1 MTDIVL
7 EIRLDPAAKPAIIP
21 RNVMVDVTFVRMVP
35 GPDKGREPALV
46 QDVVRV
52 ALDERLGAQVQ
63 LGAAQPG
70 TAASVDLLGADGTP
84 LLTRHLTLPGRGGI
98 GLTLSKADVEAYVG
112 TRQKTPATAPAAL
125 LHRRVRFVP
134 TSLTLPDF
142 GSATVRY
149 ALIEAK
155 DWKRLGLAELFR
167 SEAPQS
173 TALEWLGSG
182 WNDIG
187 SASWQNAHL
196 SIDGRF
202 DVQLPPGADFVMLW
216 WLQGGQAAIGAIAPD
231 IMRSARSEPELPA
244 ILPAFSAP
252 SPVAGK
258 PEGTCSTA
266 VPRFA
271 TEAELAD
278 NPNVYSEDAGS
289 FCKPF
294 SNPERVLSERSFY
307 TIVRAEQPAISA
319 RLSAA
324 TKAPA
329 WLDFTGVVHKADN
342 RAADATRAHL
352 ALDPAFAAK
361 YVAGMMSLPGGRSDL
376 DAQHPVQWED
386 DIARYQASGVARG
399 HVLEHRVRW
408 RSNGY
413 SLGTVAKTLTLAPR
427 QIKRIQKV
435 DWERHEAARRAE
447 TTQQADH
454 VQDAVIRDRQ
464 VDDTVRASLHEWSF
478 GTSAAAAGGVAGGI
492 GFFAEAVLGGIG
504 AAAGGAGSVAYTE
517 SGRTTTATEEQR
529 LRDSIRRYADSL
541 RRLESVVVSEVSQ
554 EESVTGTSEVLR
566 NFNYAHSLTVIYYQ
580 ILRHLRVE
588 TAFAGVSECLFV
600 PFAIKPFDL
609 TRAYRWRE
617 SIGRALRQARYRRA
631 LDRVRDVATDFAQ
644 SDIPE
649 GRRADQRVVDIRGSI
664 TIKLSIER
672 PADGDN
678 GSFRKENWNQLGPL
692 LAEPAKAIHEAL
704 EGVVDGQRDRFFQAN
719 HAGAIA
725 ANWCNGLKL
734 RTVPDGS
741 LLDADFTLATTY
753 RFGQT
758 VRVDF
763 TLPMTGELSGI
774 TRAQLQALNVR
785 APQID
790 LPPGSIANV
799 TRMSLTYA
807 TENFEYT
814 VQDRGGM
821 RDLVRVTNGTAEPSG
836 ALATLPLT
844 PWEKVDQR
852 AEIVAAVNELVEHLN
867 EHVEYYHKAIW
878 WHMDRDRLYMLVDGF
893 TVPGTNGVSIGSV
906 VDREPMG
913 IIGNSIVFRVSRG
926 AFIGLGEIDTPAK
939 LHNLY
944 ADNQPP
950 RDPMHVSLP
959 TDGLYAQTLLDPCP
973 ALEEHFGNFDWA
985 LSQPDVDPGTLSPE
999 LLGSRRS
1006 DPAPTLQPSQMP
1018 ATLINLQ
1025 NAPEAPAPS
1034 GLQGVLNAVIKG
1046 DSFRDLSGLAGNQ
1059 ANALAALQAAS
1070 SLAAGFGNQAAQLAA
1085 KTQATNTADQKVASI
1100 KRAQDKGLIDQPE
1113 ASAQT
1118 KEVLRDM
1125 HSPKT
1130 FNRPDQ
1136 EQPIVAA
1143 IRNAAERPGSVIEAS
1158 STEGQVKVAM
1168 GGGNA
1173 RSSGAGGS
1181 DLVNGVLAG
1190 AQKALNIGFDALGR
1204 WKSEPGE
1211 SLGRLLQDGLMAEA
1225 KKAALDQSVTLVK
1238 RIPCGAALIE
1248 GVKLALAFADG
1259 VGAELAKTNLRLRAD
1274 YDRKIDLVM
1283 QSDELT
1289 DKSIE
1294 ALEELSAYQFN
1305 AVIELNGILR
1315 AGIDAALSHVFA
1327 AAVDGIGKV
1336 FKDNR
1341 DELIKHVVKE
1351 DEFLSVLNG
1360 GVSAAIGDG
1369 NDTRLKLLEFL
1380 VKGFVRQLPKSRLQ
1394 EGLKTALG
1402 QMRGRENIASE
1413 TFAGLCMAVLDAE
1426 TGSIKAQLGPLAPD
1440 VRQLLLRELHA
1451 AFDAGRILPVASS
1464 AGQAV
1469 ELDTA
1474 QIRIPATL
1482 KTELD
1487 TAVGA
1492 LGSMTAEMRA
1502 AVDAFVTVKQTL
1514 ELGLQHRTAQRLQAV
1529 KAGRLDRHQ
1538 AVESTLDDDAASSER
1553 AAMALFNLEMVIRKL
1568 ARAAGDSRLD
1578 DQTVRRRFIRDTLGG
1593 LFQFSIWRWDDREE
1607 AEPFEFRIDLANVSL
1622 PGGID
1627 L

>member
-70 TAASVDLLGADGTP
+70 TAASVDLLGAEGTP

-352 ALDPAFAAK
+352 ALAPAFAAK
-361 YVAGMMSLPGGRSDL
+361 YVAGMMSQPSGRSDL

-1034 GLQGVLNAVIKG
+1034 GLQGVLNAVTKG

-1173 RSSGAGGS
+1173 RSSGAAGS

-1289 DKSIE
+1289 NKSIE

-1305 AVIELNGILR
+1305 AVVELNGILR

-1327 AAVDGIGKV
+1327 AAVDGMGKV

-1538 AVESTLDDDAASSER
+1538 AVEATLDDDAASSER

-1607 AEPFEFRIDLANVSL
+1607 AEPFDFAIDLANVSL

>member
-70 TAASVDLLGADGTP
+70 TAASVDLLGAEGTP

-244 ILPAFSAP
+244 ILPAFRAP

-435 DWERHEAARRAE
+435 DWERHEAARRVE

-504 AAAGGAGSVAYTE
+504 AAAGGAASVAYTE

-631 LDRVRDVATDFAQ
+631 LDRVRDVVTDFAQ

-763 TLPMTGELSGI
+763 TLSMTDELSSV

-799 TRMSLTYA
+799 TRMSLAYA

-1034 GLQGVLNAVIKG
+1034 GLQGVLNAVTKG

-1173 RSSGAGGS
+1173 RSSGAAGS

-1327 AAVDGIGKV
+1327 AAVDGMGKV

-1351 DEFLSVLNG
+1351 EEFLSVLNG

-1502 AVDAFVTVKQTL
+1502 AVDAFITVKQTL

-1607 AEPFEFRIDLANVSL
+1607 AEPFDFAIDLANVSL

-1627 L
+1627 I